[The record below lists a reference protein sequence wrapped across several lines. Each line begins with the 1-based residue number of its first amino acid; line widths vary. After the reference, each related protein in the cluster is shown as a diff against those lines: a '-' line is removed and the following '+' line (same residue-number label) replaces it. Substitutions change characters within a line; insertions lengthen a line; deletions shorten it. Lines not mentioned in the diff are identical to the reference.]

1 MTPVHQVA
9 AAIASALV
17 GVIASTLGSVLLL
30 AQTTGTD
37 TLAPYVSGGG
47 AAAAVAG
54 LVYIAKKL
62 ASGELVAVP
71 IANVMR
77 QQEERE
83 KVVLRLLEEERERA
97 DVFKTFLVGRN
108 LL

>member
-1 MTPVHQVA
+1 MLQVA
-9 AAIASALV
+9 AAIATSTAGTVATAV
-17 GVIASTLGSVLLL
+17 GYLL
-30 AQTTGTD
+30 ATTSGTD

-71 IANVMR
+71 ISDVMK
-77 QQEERE
+77 QQERREATLLVLVEEGRERE
-83 KVVLRLLEEERERA
+83 DVYKSFLL
-97 DVFKTFLVGRN
+97 GRGM
-108 LL
+108 L

>member
-1 MTPVHQVA
+1 MTPMQQVA
-9 AAIASALV
+9 AAIATSLIGAFLSFGAWFV
-17 GVIASTLGSVLLL
+17 

-71 IANVMR
+71 IAHLMESSAKREDTLQKLLDDSKEREDVMR
-77 QQEERE
+77 
-83 KVVLRLLEEERERA
+83 A
-97 DVFKTFLVGRN
+97 FLVGRGMH
-108 LL
+108 

>member
-1 MTPVHQVA
+1 MQQVA
-9 AAIASALV
+9 AAIATSILGA
-17 GVIASTLGSVLLL
+17 VISVATWLY
-30 AQTTGTD
+30 AQTSGTD

-71 IANVMR
+71 IADVMK
-77 QQEERE
+77 QQATREE
-83 KVVLRLLEEERERA
+83 KLLEMLDEAKDREDA
-97 DVFKTFLVGRN
+97 FKAFLYQRG
-108 LL
+108 LH